1 MLPTPPPREAWVL
14 PHRPPTVP
22 LPRGLLCGRMMANS
36 RARRAWSCEASGRG
50 VQPDVK
56 CPGTHGG
63 LRGREERARRPR
75 RSKPRF
81 PARLSAGD
89 KRQHG
94 NDTGWHRAVTELHGA
109 GRRAPPKRPPKDS
122 RRLVRVRSRLPQ
134 MRKGTTQRLPAELNS
149 LRVKNGPSSRDD
161 VLQLFFHETLMI
173 RGGWNFSDSWPAK
186 LRAGDSAS
194 RVHLTCNSRGAP

>member
-22 LPRGLLCGRMMANS
+22 LPRGLLCGRMMAKS

-50 VQPDVK
+50 IQPDVK

-109 GRRAPPKRPPKDS
+109 G
-122 RRLVRVRSRLPQ
+122 
-134 MRKGTTQRLPAELNS
+134 
-149 LRVKNGPSSRDD
+149 
-161 VLQLFFHETLMI
+161 
-173 RGGWNFSDSWPAK
+173 
-186 LRAGDSAS
+186 
-194 RVHLTCNSRGAP
+194 